1 MLREVDE
8 LFLSRLQTNME
19 ENCNGAYEPVFLN
32 VNALN
37 TKTDFDH
44 NNASVYQYEVL
55 GGTHNVL
62 ATKDL
67 HAKYPE
73 NEAYSGRY
81 AWLFVG
87 LTDEQA
93 LWVASRHNKTG
104 AFRHEMSFQEEVT
117 IFKFYLPSDNGHWGT
132 YRYRWYILY

>member
-117 IFKFYLPSDNGHWGT
+117 IFKMCNTL
-132 YRYRWYILY
+132 